1 MLQSWA
7 SKSYPIIGEH
17 AHAVLNFMTQQV
29 TIEILK
35 YTLNFSFEYIKYFTV
50 VASRFYE
57 DDTVNF
63 FLISNFD

>member
-1 MLQSWA
+1 MLQSWI
-7 SKSYPIIGEH
+7 SK
-17 AHAVLNFMTQQV
+17 QV
-29 TIEILK
+29 TIATLK